1 MNNTTLVNTLTL
13 LAIRYALNVSD
24 NNIPE
29 EDERERF
36 DGSELDIE
44 LENRTYEY
52 LCELFALDVAEDEL
66 WNSFNSTA
74 TAPERCK
81 FAINQLLEAFREQL
95 PQCEKL
101 YATIPNWND
110 LNEIAMQPI
119 EQLSVKLYQESDLPS
134 TLVNL
139 IGRLDTKVFTD
150 TNETIIQIRG

>member
-52 LCELFALDVAEDEL
+52 LCELFALDVAEDES
-66 WNSFNSTA
+66 WNSFNSTP
-74 TAPERCK
+74 TAPEPCHY
-81 FAINQLLEAFREQL
+81 
-95 PQCEKL
+95 PQN
-101 YATIPNWND
+101 PQQ
-110 LNEIAMQPI
+110 QPI
-119 EQLSVKLYQESDLPS
+119 PVP
-134 TLVNL
+134 TP
-139 IGRLDTKVFTD
+139 
-150 TNETIIQIRG
+150 